1 MAFTYRI
8 LRRPWRAKRPLYW
21 GMVPELAGIV
31 PLLVLFG
38 LQQPDGFRSLFWRI
52 GFENKQN
59 SNPNMILYAYANY
72 QPLPTVPFV
81 WSKTLTN
88 YNVAISIL
96 SLFILLAKMI
106 TTIMRVFYPIFGT
119 VVGLAQVVLYAVSVY
134 GQAGPDYADPRYP
147 SPAPWHLRIGCSL
160 AEPYGAVKTCRM
172 VQATLGVTVFL
183 LTVYLCQLGFAIW
196 AMLPN
201 KELDMYDSDAEES
214 GGDDDDYD
222 YYKAKAAT
230 HSVVQLQPV
239 PKPPAPAAAA
249 APAADKTPFT
259 PRTQAF
265 HALDRKLPLRSD

>member
-8 LRRPWRAKRPLYW
+8 LRRPWRAKAPLYW

-88 YNVAISIL
+88 YNVAISVL

-106 TTIMRVFYPIFGT
+106 ATIMKVFYPIFGT
-119 VVGLAQVVLYAVSVY
+119 IISLVLVVLYTVSIY

-147 SPAPWHLRIGCSL
+147 SPTPWHLRIGCSL
-160 AEPYGAVKTCRM
+160 AEPYGAAKTCRM
-172 VQATLGVTVFL
+172 VQATLGVTVYL

-201 KELDMYDSDAEES
+201 KELDMYDSDAE
-214 GGDDDDYD
+214 DDDDD
-222 YYKAKAAT
+222 GHHPAKAKNKAAA
-230 HSVVQLQPV
+230 SVVRLQ
-239 PKPPAPAAAA
+239 PAPAP
-249 APAADKTPFT
+249 APAPASDTTPFT

-265 HALDRKLPLRSD
+265 HALERKLPLRNS